1 MRTLIAL
8 FALTGCEIVLEPY
21 PSDHGH
27 SHDSHTHESHE
38 SNDSYETPQS
48 SHGHGPVILSTSQYC
63 GYDYA
68 YSDYVWEFAAT
79 INHPHH
85 EVSDIAEVWV
95 DIYDGP
101 YRAFSG
107 YMVLGDYDP
116 YDNVSRWLASTTEYT
131 TNLYCDSRI
140 EYVIETYVMDWD
152 GNYDVV
158 VDYY

>member
-21 PSDHGH
+21 PSDNGH
-27 SHDSHTHESHE
+27 SHDSHTHESH
-38 SNDSYETPQS
+38 DSYETPQS
-48 SHGHGPVILSTSQYC
+48 SHSHGPVILSTSPYC

-79 INHPHH
+79 VSHSSD
-85 EVSDIAEVWV
+85 VSDIAEVWV
-95 DIYDGP
+95 DVYDGP

-107 YMVLGDYDP
+107 YMVLGEYDP
-116 YDNVSRWLASTTEYT
+116 YDNVSRWMAFTTEYP